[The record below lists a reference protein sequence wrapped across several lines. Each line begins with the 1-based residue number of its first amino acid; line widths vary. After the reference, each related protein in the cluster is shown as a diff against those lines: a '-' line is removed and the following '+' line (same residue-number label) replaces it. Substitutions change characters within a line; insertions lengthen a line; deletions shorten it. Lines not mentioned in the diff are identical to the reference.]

1 MNFAFR
7 NGTLLSDAQRRRHIL
22 RSFADPMRPALRQ
35 KNLSAD
41 SLEYTT
47 FLLKPLDFEQDDAG
61 DGEDGGLDQGRQQRR
76 TGDKHVGGQR
86 PGRKLPAGKPAWR
99 PTGMWRA
106 DASLEPSP
114 NPNPNPNPNAL
125 PNPNPNPDQAA

>member
-1 MNFAFR
+1 M
-7 NGTLLSDAQRRRHIL
+7 SDAQRRRHIL

-61 DGEDGGLDQGRQQRR
+61 DGEDGGLDQGGQQRTGVR
-76 TGDKHVGGQR
+76 TDKHVGGQR
-86 PGRKLPAGKPAWR
+86 PGRKQPAGKPAWR

-106 DASLEPSP
+106 DASLKPSP
-114 NPNPNPNPNAL
+114 NPIPNPNPNAH

>member
-1 MNFAFR
+1 MQWVRGDRVNFAFR

-41 SLEYTT
+41 SLEFTT

-76 TGDKHVGGQR
+76 TGDKHVGRQR
-86 PGRKLPAGKPAWR
+86 PGRKGKPAWR
-99 PTGMWRA
+99 PIGMWR
-106 DASLEPSP
+106 
-114 NPNPNPNPNAL
+114 
-125 PNPNPNPDQAA
+125 PDGSWD